1 MNYKD
6 LLDNI
11 QEDTNLEALHLNSR
25 VLLVDSMNTFMRS
38 FAVINSMNTQGAHI
52 GGMVGFLRS
61 LAHVVNL
68 IQPTRVICVF
78 DGEGNTT
85 NRKNLY
91 PDYKGNRKL
100 KRITNWSSF
109 DDLADESASMSQQML
124 RLVDYLLQ
132 LPISII
138 TRDKLEAD
146 DIIGY
151 LAPKFDQ
158 SVIISADQDFL
169 QLCNDNIQVYS
180 PIKKKFY
187 GPKEIFDEYGLWPQN
202 FINYKVLMGD
212 TSDNLPGVKGLGPKK
227 LYKLFPELTGTEKVT
242 LNEIIQKGYD
252 KNEENGIYG
261 NVWNFRQQLLINEKL
276 MSLEEPNIPEYDIE
290 ELEKLIKDE
299 PYDLNQSRFLQLHS
313 SDLLERQISPNVEF
327 WIQNNFLYLTKYKH
341 KSL

>member
-1 MNYKD
+1 MDYKD
-6 LLDNI
+6 LLNNI
-11 QEDTNLEALHLNSR
+11 QEDTNSEALHLNSR

-38 FAVINSMNTQGAHI
+38 FAVINSMNTQGTHV
-52 GGMVGFLRS
+52 GGMIGFLRS
-61 LAHVVNL
+61 LAYVVNL

-78 DGEGNTT
+78 DGEGNTI

-91 PDYKGNRKL
+91 SDYKGNRKL

-124 RLVDYLLQ
+124 RLIDYLQQ
-132 LPISII
+132 LPVSII

-158 SVIISADQDFL
+158 AVIMSADQDFL
-169 QLCNDNIQVYS
+169 QLCSDNVQVYS

-187 GPKEIFDEYGLWPQN
+187 GPKEVFDEYGLWPQN
-202 FINYKVLMGD
+202 FVNYKVLMGD

-227 LYKLFPELTGTEKVT
+227 LYKLFPELTGDKTVT
-242 LNEIIQKGYD
+242 LKEIIQKGYD
-252 KNEENGIYG
+252 KHEENGIYG
-261 NVWNFRQQLLINEKL
+261 NVWNFRKQLMVNEQL
-276 MSLEEPNIPEYDIE
+276 MSLENPNIPDYDIE
-290 ELEKLIKDE
+290 VLEELLVDE
-299 PYDLNQSRFLQLHS
+299 PHDLNQARFLQLHS

-341 KSL
+341 K

>member
-1 MNYKD
+1 
-6 LLDNI
+6 
-11 QEDTNLEALHLNSR
+11 
-25 VLLVDSMNTFMRS
+25 MRS
-38 FAVINSMNTQGAHI
+38 FAVINSMNTQGTHI

-61 LAHVVNL
+61 LAYVVNL

-91 PDYKGNRKL
+91 SDYKGNRKL

-124 RLVDYLLQ
+124 RLVDYLHQ
-132 LPISII
+132 LPVNII

-158 SVIISADQDFL
+158 AVIMSADQDFL
-169 QLCNDNIQVYS
+169 QLCSDSIQVYS

-187 GPKEIFDEYGLWPQN
+187 GPKEVFDEYGLWPQN

-227 LYKLFPELTGTEKVT
+227 LFKLFPELAGEEKVT
-242 LNEIIQKGYD
+242 LKEIISEVYD

-261 NVWNFRQQLLINEKL
+261 NVWNFRQQLMVNEQL
-276 MSLEEPNIPEYDIE
+276 MSLEDPNIPDYDIE
-290 ELEKLIKDE
+290 VLEGLIVKE
-299 PYDLNQSRFLQLHS
+299 PHDLNQARFLQLHS

-341 KSL
+341 K

>member
-1 MNYKD
+1 MSYKS

-11 QEDTNLEALHLNSR
+11 KEDTNSEALHLNSR

-38 FAVINSMNTQGAHI
+38 FAVINSMNTQGTHV
-52 GGMVGFLRS
+52 GGMIGFLRS
-61 LAHVVNL
+61 LAYVVNL

-91 PDYKGNRKL
+91 SDYKSNRKL

-124 RLVDYLLQ
+124 RLIDYLHQ
-132 LPISII
+132 LPVNII

-151 LAPKFDQ
+151 LAPKFDS
-158 SVIISADQDFL
+158 SVIMSADQDFL
-169 QLCNDNIQVYS
+169 QLCSDNIQVYS

-187 GPKEIFDEYGLWPQN
+187 GPKEVFDEYGLWPQN

-227 LYKLFPELTGTEKVT
+227 LYKLFPELTGDKTVT
-242 LNEIIQKGYD
+242 LDEIIQKGYD
-252 KNEENGIYG
+252 KHEENGIYG
-261 NVWNFRQQLLINEKL
+261 NVWNFRKQLIINEQL
-276 MSLEEPNIPEYDIE
+276 MSLENPNIPDYDIE
-290 ELEKLIKDE
+290 VLEELLVDE
-299 PYDLNQSRFLQLHS
+299 PHDLNQARFLQLHS

-341 KSL
+341 K

>member
-1 MNYKD
+1 MSYKS

-11 QEDTNLEALHLNSR
+11 KEDTTTEALHLNSR

-38 FAVINSMNTQGAHI
+38 FAVINSMNTQGTHI

-61 LAHVVNL
+61 LAYAVNL

-91 PDYKGNRKL
+91 SDYKGNRKL

-124 RLVDYLLQ
+124 RLVDYLHQ
-132 LPISII
+132 LPVSII

-158 SVIISADQDFL
+158 SIIMSADQDFL
-169 QLCNDNIQVYS
+169 QLCSDTVQVYS

-187 GPKEIFDEYGLWPQN
+187 GPKEVFDEYGLWPQN

-227 LYKLFPELTGTEKVT
+227 LYKLFPELTGDKKVT
-242 LNEIIQKGYD
+242 LKEIIQKGYD
-252 KNEENGIYG
+252 KHEENGIYG
-261 NVWNFRQQLLINEKL
+261 NVYNFRKQLEINEQL
-276 MSLEEPNIPEYDIE
+276 MSLENPNIPDYDIKKLDNL
-290 ELEKLIKDE
+290 LEIE
-299 PYDLNQSRFLQLHS
+299 PYILNQARFLQLHS

-341 KSL
+341 K

>member
-1 MNYKD
+1 MSYKS

-11 QEDTNLEALHLNSR
+11 KEDTNSEALHLNSR

-38 FAVINSMNTQGAHI
+38 FAVINSMNTQGTHV
-52 GGMVGFLRS
+52 GGMIGFLRS
-61 LAHVVNL
+61 LAYVVNL
-68 IQPTRVICVF
+68 VQPTRVICVF

-91 PDYKGNRKL
+91 SDYKGNRKL

-124 RLVDYLLQ
+124 RLVDYLHQ
-132 LPISII
+132 LPVNII

-158 SVIISADQDFL
+158 AVIMSADQDFL
-169 QLCNDNIQVYS
+169 QLCSDSVQVYS

-187 GPKEIFDEYGLWPQN
+187 GPKEVFDEYGLWPQN

-227 LYKLFPELTGTEKVT
+227 LYKLFPELTGDKTVT
-242 LNEIIQKGYD
+242 LKEIIQKGYD
-252 KNEENGIYG
+252 KHEENGIYG
-261 NVWNFRQQLLINEKL
+261 NVWNFRQQLMVNEQL
-276 MSLEEPNIPEYDIE
+276 MSLENPNIPDYDIE
-290 ELEKLIKDE
+290 VLEKLLVKE
-299 PYDLNQSRFLQLHS
+299 PHDLNQARFLQLHS

-341 KSL
+341 K

>member
-6 LLDNI
+6 LLNNI
-11 QEDTNLEALHLNSR
+11 QEDTNSEALHLNSR

-38 FAVINSMNTQGAHI
+38 FAVINSMNTQGTHV
-52 GGMVGFLRS
+52 GGMIGFLRS
-61 LAHVVNL
+61 LAYVVNL
-68 IQPTRVICVF
+68 VQPTRVICVF

-91 PDYKGNRKL
+91 SDYKGNRKL

-124 RLVDYLLQ
+124 RLIDYLHQ
-132 LPISII
+132 LPVNII

-151 LAPKFDQ
+151 LAPKFDS
-158 SVIISADQDFL
+158 SVIMSADQDFL
-169 QLCNDNIQVYS
+169 QLCSDNVQVYS

-187 GPKEIFDEYGLWPQN
+187 GPKEVFDEYGLWPQN

-227 LYKLFPELTGTEKVT
+227 LYKLFPELTGDKTVT

-252 KNEENGIYG
+252 KHEENGIYG
-261 NVWNFRQQLLINEKL
+261 NVWNFRKQLIINEQL
-276 MSLEEPNIPEYDIE
+276 MSLENPNISDYDIE
-290 ELEKLIKDE
+290 VLEELLVDE
-299 PYDLNQSRFLQLHS
+299 PHDLNQARFLQLHS

-341 KSL
+341 K

>member
-1 MNYKD
+1 MSYKS

-11 QEDTNLEALHLNSR
+11 KEDTTTEALHLNSR

-38 FAVINSMNTQGAHI
+38 FAVINSMNTQGTHI

-61 LAHVVNL
+61 LAYAVNL

-91 PDYKGNRKL
+91 SDYKGNRKL

-124 RLVDYLLQ
+124 RLVDYLHQ
-132 LPISII
+132 LPVSII

-158 SVIISADQDFL
+158 AVIMSADQDFL
-169 QLCNDNIQVYS
+169 QLCSDSIQVYS

-187 GPKEIFDEYGLWPQN
+187 GPKEVFDEYGLWPQN

-227 LYKLFPELTGTEKVT
+227 LFKLFPELVGEEKVT
-242 LNEIIQKGYD
+242 LKEIIQKGYD

-261 NVWNFRQQLLINEKL
+261 NVWNFRQQLIVNEQL
-276 MSLEEPNIPEYDIE
+276 MSLENPNIPDYD
-290 ELEKLIKDE
+290 LEVLEGLIVKE
-299 PYDLNQSRFLQLHS
+299 PHDLNQARFLQLHS

-341 KSL
+341 K

>member
-1 MNYKD
+1 MSYKS

-11 QEDTNLEALHLNSR
+11 KEDTNSETLHLNSR

-38 FAVINSMNTQGAHI
+38 FAVINSMNTQGTHV
-52 GGMVGFLRS
+52 GGMIGFLRS
-61 LAHVVNL
+61 LAYVVNL

-91 PDYKGNRKL
+91 SDYKGNRKL

-124 RLVDYLLQ
+124 RLVDYLHQ
-132 LPISII
+132 LPVNII

-146 DIIGY
+146 DLIGY

-158 SVIISADQDFL
+158 AVIMSADQDFL
-169 QLCNDNIQVYS
+169 QLCSDSVQVYS

-187 GPKEIFDEYGLWPQN
+187 GPKEVYDEYGLWPQN

-227 LYKLFPELTGTEKVT
+227 LYKLFPELAGDKTVT
-242 LNEIIQKGYD
+242 LDEIIQKGYD

-261 NVWNFRQQLLINEKL
+261 NVWNFRKQLKLSEQL
-276 MSLEEPNIPEYDIE
+276 MSLEDPNIPDYDIE
-290 ELEKLIKDE
+290 VLERLIVKE
-299 PYDLNQSRFLQLHS
+299 PHDLNQARFLQLHS

-341 KSL
+341 K

>member
-1 MNYKD
+1 MSYKS

-11 QEDTNLEALHLNSR
+11 KEDTTTEALHLNSR

-38 FAVINSMNTQGAHI
+38 FAVINSMNTQGTHI

-61 LAHVVNL
+61 LAYAVNL

-91 PDYKGNRKL
+91 SDYKGNRKL

-124 RLVDYLLQ
+124 RLVDYLHQ
-132 LPISII
+132 LPVSII

-158 SVIISADQDFL
+158 AVIMSADQDFL
-169 QLCNDNIQVYS
+169 QLCSDSIQVYS

-187 GPKEIFDEYGLWPQN
+187 GPKEVFDEYGLWPQN

-227 LYKLFPELTGTEKVT
+227 LFKLFPELVGEEKVT
-242 LNEIIQKGYD
+242 LKEIIQKGYD

-261 NVWNFRQQLLINEKL
+261 NVWNFRQQLIVNEQL
-276 MSLEEPNIPEYDIE
+276 MSLEDPNIPDYDIE
-290 ELEKLIKDE
+290 VLEGLIVKE
-299 PYDLNQSRFLQLHS
+299 PHDLNQARFLQLHS

-341 KSL
+341 K

>member
-1 MNYKD
+1 
-6 LLDNI
+6 
-11 QEDTNLEALHLNSR
+11 
-25 VLLVDSMNTFMRS
+25 
-38 FAVINSMNTQGAHI
+38 MNTQGTHI

-61 LAHVVNL
+61 LAYAVNL

-91 PDYKGNRKL
+91 SDYKGNRKL

-124 RLVDYLLQ
+124 RLVDYLHQ
-132 LPISII
+132 LPVSII

-158 SVIISADQDFL
+158 AVIMSADQDFL
-169 QLCNDNIQVYS
+169 QLCSDSIQVYS

-187 GPKEIFDEYGLWPQN
+187 GPKEVYDEYGLWPQN

-227 LYKLFPELTGTEKVT
+227 LFKLFPELVGEEKVT
-242 LNEIIQKGYD
+242 LKEIIQKGYD

-261 NVWNFRQQLLINEKL
+261 NVWNFRQQLIVNEQL
-276 MSLEEPNIPEYDIE
+276 MSLEDPNIPDYDIE
-290 ELEKLIKDE
+290 VLEKLLTTE
-299 PYDLNQSRFLQLHS
+299 PYSLNQARFLQLHS

-327 WIQNNFLYLTKYKH
+327 WLSNNFLYLTKYKH
-341 KSL
+341 K